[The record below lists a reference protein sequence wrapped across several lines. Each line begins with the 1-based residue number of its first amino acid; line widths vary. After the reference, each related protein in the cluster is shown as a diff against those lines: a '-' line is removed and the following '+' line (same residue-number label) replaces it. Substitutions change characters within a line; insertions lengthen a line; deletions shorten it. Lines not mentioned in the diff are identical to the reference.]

1 MLTGSM
7 VAVVTPMDA
16 DGAVNYREFA
26 SVIDFHVTGGTEALV
41 VAGTTG
47 ESATLD
53 HDEHIELLERACEL
67 AAGRI
72 PIIAGTGSNST
83 AQTLNLSRAV
93 DRLPIAA
100 FLVVTPYYNKP
111 PQEGMRR
118 HFSAVADAVH
128 HPVILYNVPGRTGVD
143 LKPETV
149 VKLAAHP
156 NIHGIKE
163 ATGELERVRV
173 LRETCG
179 AEFVLLSG
187 DDATARE
194 FMLQGGDGVISV
206 TGNVAPAG
214 MRRLCDAA
222 RGRPA
227 RRSGEDR
234 RRFAG
239 AAQELFCESNPIPV
253 KWAVQQM
260 GLIGPGIR
268 LPLMPFAPQYHAPV
282 ASAMITAGA
291 QSLPRDSA
299 IRRSL
304 RCAPHRFRALRRSH
318 GGAIACEPTE
328 R

>member
-1 MLTGSM
+1 MLKGSM

-16 DGAVNYREFA
+16 DGKVNYRNLA
-26 SVIDFHVTGGTEALV
+26 RVIDFHVTGGTEALI

-53 HDEHIELLERACEL
+53 HEEHIELLERACEI
-67 AAGRI
+67 AEGRI

-83 AQTLNLSRAV
+83 TQTLNLSRAV
-93 DRLPIAA
+93 GRLPIAGY
-100 FLVVTPYYNKP
+100 LVVTPYYNKP

-149 VKLAAHP
+149 AKLATHP
-156 NIHGIKE
+156 NIVGIKE
-163 ATGELERVRV
+163 ATGELARVRV

-179 AEFVLLSG
+179 ADFVLLSG

-206 TGNVAPAG
+206 TGNVAPAA

-222 RGRPA
+222 RGG
-227 RRSGEDR
+227 RRVDAEKID
-234 RRFAG
+234 AG
-239 AAQELFCESNPIPV
+239 LQALHKNLFCESNPIPV
-253 KWAVQQM
+253 KWAVQKM

-268 LPLMPFAPQYHAPV
+268 LPLMPLAPQYHSLV
-282 ASAMITAGA
+282 ASAMITAGVQVA
-291 QSLPRDSA
+291 A
-299 IRRSL
+299 
-304 RCAPHRFRALRRSH
+304 A
-318 GGAIACEPTE
+318 
-328 R
+328 

>member
-1 MLTGSM
+1 MLKGSM

-16 DGAVNYREFA
+16 DGAVNYRDLA
-26 SVIDFHVTGGTEALV
+26 RVIDFHATGGTEALI

-53 HDEHIELLERACEL
+53 HEEHIELLDRACEL
-67 AAGRI
+67 AEGRI

-83 AQTLNLSRAV
+83 KQTLNLSRAV

-100 FLVVTPYYNKP
+100 YLVVTPYYNKP

-149 VKLAAHP
+149 AKLATHP
-156 NIHGIKE
+156 NIAGIKE
-163 ATGELERVRV
+163 ATGELARVRV

-179 AEFVLLSG
+179 ADFVLLSG

-206 TGNVAPAG
+206 TGNVAPEA

-222 RGRPA
+222 RGG
-227 RRSGEDR
+227 RRVEAERIDADLQGLHKN
-234 RRFAG
+234 
-239 AAQELFCESNPIPV
+239 LFCESNPIPV
-253 KWAVQQM
+253 KWAVQKM

-268 LPLMPFAPQYHAPV
+268 LPLTPLAPQYHSLV
-282 ASAMITAGA
+282 ASAMITAGVQVA
-291 QSLPRDSA
+291 A
-299 IRRSL
+299 
-304 RCAPHRFRALRRSH
+304 A
-318 GGAIACEPTE
+318 
-328 R
+328 